1 VSIAETDSDLADNL
15 ATLEV
20 PFTFDPNIYARD
32 DGNFV
37 DGGVGTGA
45 QTAIFAQNF
54 DFINAAV
61 INGMLYAYEAGVVGD
76 VVNGIIYSMDAAG
89 MPDTVVAT
97 TEPFAL
103 TAAGVSGSPEFVTLE
118 FAELVELEAGTY
130 FFAIEQTTA
139 NSMNISFSNTVYTEG
154 TVFAGLL
161 DQTGNFG
168 WTPFEDFNLRLA
180 LSIRPLIVNV
190 GVGTNDPDVNYVN
203 ELEIS
208 PNPTNGFVTV
218 DLELFETQDLTVEVL
233 NTNGQVIKMI
243 NENNSLGGQYQLNLT
258 EFPNG
263 IYFVKFQIGNQL
275 ISKKVVL
282 TN

>member
-1 VSIAETDSDLADNL
+1 MCIRDS
-15 ATLEV
+15 
-20 PFTFDPNIYARD
+20 NIYARD
-32 DGNFV
+32 DGNYEV
-37 DGGVGTGA
+37 NGVGTGA

-54 DFINAAV
+54 DFVNAAV
-61 INGMLYAYEAGVVGD
+61 VNGIFFAYEAGVAGD
-76 VVNGIIYSMDAAG
+76 VVNGIIYSMDANG
-89 MPDTVVAT
+89 MPDAVVAV

-103 TAAGVSGSPEFVTLE
+103 TAAGTAGSPVFLALEFEEFV
-118 FAELVELEAGTY
+118 ELDAGTY
-130 FFAIEQTTA
+130 FFAVEQTTT

-161 DQTGNFG
+161 DAAGNFG
-168 WTPFEDFNLRLA
+168 WSPFEDFNLRLA

-190 GVGTNDPDVNYVN
+190 GVGINDPDVNYVN

-208 PNPTNGFVTV
+208 PNPTKGLVTIN
-218 DLELFETQDLTVEVL
+218 LELFETQDLTVEVL
-233 NTNGQVIKMI
+233 NTNGQVMRMI
-243 NENNSLGGQYQLNLT
+243 NEDNSIGGQYQLNLT